1 MYYLKQADT
10 QPDVFSLGRLINFI
24 MTGNVVNNHHLF
36 RGVSDKATNSS
47 IEYRFEDA
55 NEMLKMLQR
64 ILEYHSS
71 AKHVEK
77 CQEKL
82 KRGVFD
88 DESEEFIM
96 TRNDEQLCQMVLNSN
111 NEQAC
116 FIRYMQKK
124 RIFSMWFNRK
134 YQEFCGRF
142 EDYDPFA
149 KLAYMILCNNF
160 SYRVNETAARVLN
173 YVAWSVNRFSA
184 QDLIKGGGEPL
195 IEEKLKDN

>member
-124 RIFSMWFNRK
+124 TNLQHVI
-134 YQEFCGRF
+134 
-142 EDYDPFA
+142 
-149 KLAYMILCNNF
+149 
-160 SYRVNETAARVLN
+160 
-173 YVAWSVNRFSA
+173 
-184 QDLIKGGGEPL
+184 
-195 IEEKLKDN
+195 

>member
-82 KRGVFD
+82 K
-88 DESEEFIM
+88 EECLM
-96 TRNDEQLCQMVLNSN
+96 M
-111 NEQAC
+111 
-116 FIRYMQKK
+116 K
-124 RIFSMWFNRK
+124 
-134 YQEFCGRF
+134 
-142 EDYDPFA
+142 A
-149 KLAYMILCNNF
+149 KNLL
-160 SYRVNETAARVLN
+160 
-173 YVAWSVNRFSA
+173 
-184 QDLIKGGGEPL
+184 
-195 IEEKLKDN
+195 

>member
-1 MYYLKQADT
+1 
-10 QPDVFSLGRLINFI
+10 
-24 MTGNVVNNHHLF
+24 
-36 RGVSDKATNSS
+36 
-47 IEYRFEDA
+47 
-55 NEMLKMLQR
+55 
-64 ILEYHSS
+64 HSS

-96 TRNDEQLCQMVLNSN
+96 TRSDEQLCQMVLSSNN

-116 FIRYMQKK
+116 LIRYMQKNESSACDL
-124 RIFSMWFNRK
+124 IESINRK

-160 SYRVNETAARVLN
+160 SYR
-173 YVAWSVNRFSA
+173 
-184 QDLIKGGGEPL
+184 
-195 IEEKLKDN
+195 

>member
-1 MYYLKQADT
+1 
-10 QPDVFSLGRLINFI
+10 
-24 MTGNVVNNHHLF
+24 HHLF

-47 IEYRFEDA
+47 KEYRFEDA

-96 TRNDEQLCQMVLNSN
+96 TRSDEQLCQMVLSSNN

-116 FIRYMQKK
+116 LIRYMQK
-124 RIFSMWFNRK
+124 
-134 YQEFCGRF
+134 
-142 EDYDPFA
+142 
-149 KLAYMILCNNF
+149 
-160 SYRVNETAARVLN
+160 NE
-173 YVAWSVNRFSA
+173 SSA
-184 QDLIKGGGEPL
+184 CDLIES
-195 IEEKLKDN
+195 IN